1 MCRQCAVPTLHAY
14 TLQFDA
20 PTTFAKIKLKSGRGN
35 SMPTYVTREEF
46 EARVGV
52 VEREIEGEK
61 LVTRHIL
68 EQTRRNGD
76 DLAAIKTRL
85 NRVEEKVDG
94 LDRKVD
100 SLDRTVKDL
109 IAQSRTWPRACLA
122 LSEMSCARSGVSAKA
137 SEPAQALANSLPNQ

>member
-1 MCRQCAVPTLHAY
+1 
-14 TLQFDA
+14 
-20 PTTFAKIKLKSGRGN
+20 
-35 SMPTYVTREEF
+35 MPIYVTREEF
-46 EARVGV
+46 EARAV
-52 VEREIEGEK
+52 VLEREGEGEK

-85 NRVEEKVDG
+85 DRVEEKVDG